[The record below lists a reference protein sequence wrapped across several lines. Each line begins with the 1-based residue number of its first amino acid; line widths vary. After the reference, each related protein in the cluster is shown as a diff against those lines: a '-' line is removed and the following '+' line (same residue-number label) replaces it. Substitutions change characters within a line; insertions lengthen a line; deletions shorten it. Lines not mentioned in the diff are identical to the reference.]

1 MIMQD
6 VMCLVFVRI
15 FWTRITFVLSPGL
28 SPIEQLWDEIGRRA
42 RHHQNSPKT
51 LQELRDA
58 LVHEW
63 NNIPEAF
70 IKRLIGSIRRRCEAV
85 VAARGGHTRYWTPQT
100 SILHDNFCLSMICS
114 DNNVDKFCWYCLICH
129 AHVYLNYTIFVEFF
143 SLCTKYW
150 AWISCIVFFLLTSIY
165 SYNKHKKLQ
174 GPSWSWWSYGS
185 LIYHYLF
192 DQEHMTTTVV
202 ISNPTHGEMYSSQHY
217 MIQFISTLC
226 GFPIFLYW
234 AFALNLI
241 STFLLRQAGAFL
253 WVLRFPP
260 PIKLIRYDQLKYCWK
275 WR

>member
-150 AWISCIVFFLLTSIY
+150 AWISCIVFFCWLVYILITNIK
-165 SYNKHKKLQ
+165 SYR
-174 GPSWSWWSYGS
+174 GRRGRDGRMVVW
-185 LIYHYLF
+185 F
-192 DQEHMTTTVV
+192 TTTCSIKSIWPLQLLFQIPLMARCTQVN
-202 ISNPTHGEMYSSQHY
+202 IIWYSLSVHY
-217 MIQFISTLC
+217 V
-226 GFPIFLYW
+226 
-234 AFALNLI
+234 AFQYFYI
-241 STFLLRQAGAFL
+241 ERSH
-253 WVLRFPP
+253 
-260 PIKLIRYDQLKYCWK
+260 
-275 WR
+275 

>member
-1 MIMQD
+1 MVFLILSFCPFCNSDTLITSFNMIMQD

-100 SILHDNFCLSMICS
+100 SILHDNFCLSIICWNLLILPYLLCPYES
-114 DNNVDKFCWYCLICH
+114 KLYDFCR
-129 AHVYLNYTIFVEFF
+129 F
-143 SLCTKYW
+143 
-150 AWISCIVFFLLTSIY
+150 FFLYVKNIEHQTLVSFLLLASIY
-165 SYNKHKKLQ
+165 TCY
-174 GPSWSWWSYGS
+174 P
-185 LIYHYLF
+185 
-192 DQEHMTTTVV
+192 
-202 ISNPTHGEMYSSQHY
+202 
-217 MIQFISTLC
+217 
-226 GFPIFLYW
+226 
-234 AFALNLI
+234 
-241 STFLLRQAGAFL
+241 
-253 WVLRFPP
+253 
-260 PIKLIRYDQLKYCWK
+260 
-275 WR
+275 